1 VKTVGLVIGQAASLI
16 MKNHMDS
23 HTKQVTNLLE
33 QLSTGQKINSAADN
47 PAGLAQVNQYDA
59 QIRGMT
65 KAFENIQ
72 QGISLLDTA
81 ESGLNTILGE
91 LQDFRET
98 ALEASAD
105 GISDYSAYETAASA
119 SKAAIDLVTTTTSF
133 NGTDLLDGSVGG
145 TFNIQAGPNGTANNS
160 FNIASAINSNKG
172 NLALGLA
179 TADLDDQANAQ
190 AAVTS
195 IDAAI
200 QDITDQLTVVGTYQ
214 EILASQGDL
223 MTSMTVN
230 YESARSTL
238 MDVDVAEASA
248 ALTTYETLQ
257 QASATALIKTSSM
270 QANLLSL
277 LFN

>member
-1 VKTVGLVIGQAASLI
+1 MGFVIGQAASLI
-16 MKNHMDS
+16 MQNHMKS
-23 HTKQVTNLLE
+23 HTKQVNKLLE
-33 QLSTGQKINSAADN
+33 QLSTTQKINSAGDN
-47 PAGLAQVNQYDA
+47 PAGLAQVNKYDS

-81 ESGLNTILGE
+81 ESGLNAILGE

-105 GISDYSAYETAASA
+105 GISDYTPYQTSATAH
-119 SKAAIDLVTTTTSF
+119 KDAIDLVTDTTSF
-133 NGTDLLDGSVGG
+133 NGVELLDGSVSGN
-145 TFNIQAGPNGTANNS
+145 FFIQAGANGTANNRFDIVS
-160 FNIASAINSNKG
+160 SIDTNVDSTALS
-172 NLALGLA
+172 LAGSTLA
-179 TADLDDQANAQ
+179 DQANAQ
-190 AAVTS
+190 AAVTA

-200 QDITDQLTVVGTYQ
+200 EDITNQLTVVGTHQ

-223 MTSMTVN
+223 LTSMTIN

-238 MDVDVAEASA
+238 MDVDVAEATA

-257 QASATALIKTSSM
+257 QASATALLKVSSM
-270 QANLLSL
+270 EANLLSL
-277 LFN
+277 LFG